1 MRSTMKQSILIKV
14 FGSIAVLGVA
24 ASIAGLGTFAS
35 FTSSTSASQSISSG
49 TVSIALGASGPA
61 NRLAVAATNLVPGD
75 TVQRAVDLTS
85 NSSDPLA
92 SVSLQTSASPSNA
105 LTTDP
110 NGLTVK
116 VDKCSVAWTE
126 SGTAPA
132 YTYTCSGTTT
142 SILAATAAG
151 STSGL
156 PSLAALTSGSSTDH
170 LLVTLALPSAAGNT
184 LQGLS
189 TTITYSFTGTQRAAT
204 SK

>member
-1 MRSTMKQSILIKV
+1 MKHSILIKL
-14 FGSIAVLGVA
+14 FGTIAVLGAA
-24 ASIAGLGTFAS
+24 ASVAGLGTFAS

-85 NSSDPLA
+85 NSSDPLG
-92 SVSLQTSASPSNA
+92 SVTLQTSASPSNA
-105 LTTDP
+105 LTTDA

-126 SGTAPA
+126 SGVAPA

-142 SILAATAAG
+142 SILAASAAG
-151 STSGL
+151 NTSTLS
-156 PSLAALTSGSSTDH
+156 SLAALSSGSSTDH
-170 LLVTLALPSAAGNT
+170 LLVTLALPTAAGNS

-189 TTITYSFTGTQRAAT
+189 TTITYSFNGTQRAAA

>member
-1 MRSTMKQSILIKV
+1 MKHSILIKV

-61 NRLAVAATNLVPGD
+61 NRLSVAATNLVPGD
-75 TVQRAVDLTS
+75 TVQRAVDLASTS
-85 NSSDPLA
+85 TDPLG
-92 SVSLQTSASPSNA
+92 SVTLQTAGSPSNA
-105 LTTDP
+105 LITDA

-126 SGTAPA
+126 SGPP
-132 YTYTCSGTTT
+132 YTYTCGGTT
-142 SILAATAAG
+142 SSVLATAQAG
-151 STSGL
+151 NTSSL
-156 PSLAALTSGSSTDH
+156 SNLAALTSGSSTDH
-170 LLVTLALPSAAGNT
+170 LLVTLSLPSAAGNA

-189 TTITYSFTGTQRAAT
+189 TTITYTFNGTQRAAT

>member
-1 MRSTMKQSILIKV
+1 MKHSILIKV
-14 FGSIAVLGVA
+14 FGSVAVLGVA

-61 NRLAVAATNLVPGD
+61 NRLSVAATNLVPGD

-85 NSSDPLA
+85 NSSDPLG
-92 SVSLQTSASPSNA
+92 SVALQTSASPSNA
-105 LTTDP
+105 LTTDS

-126 SGTAPA
+126 SGPP
-132 YTYTCSGTTT
+132 YTYTCGGTTSSVLTTTQAGNT
-142 SILAATAAG
+142 SSL
-151 STSGL
+151 SN
-156 PSLAALTSGSSTDH
+156 LAALSSGSSTDY
-170 LLVTLALPSAAGNT
+170 LLVTLSLPSGAGNA

-189 TTITYSFTGTQRAAT
+189 TTITYTFNGTQRAAT

>member
-1 MRSTMKQSILIKV
+1 MKKATLIKV

-35 FTSSTSASQSISSG
+35 FTSSTSASQAISSG

-61 NRLAVAATNLVPGD
+61 NRLAVAASNLVPGD

-85 NSSDPLA
+85 TSSDPLG

-105 LTTDP
+105 LSTDP

-116 VDKCSVAWTE
+116 IDKCSVAWTE

-151 STSGL
+151 TTSSL
-156 PSLAALTSGSSTDH
+156 ASLAALTSGSSTDR
-170 LLVTLALPSAAGNT
+170 LLVTLALPSAATNT

-189 TTITYSFTGTQRAAT
+189 TTITYAFTGTQRAAT

>member
-1 MRSTMKQSILIKV
+1 MKHSIVIKV

-61 NRLAVAATNLVPGD
+61 NRLSVAASNLVPGD

-85 NSSDPLA
+85 NSSDPLG
-92 SVSLQTSASPSNA
+92 SVSLQTSAAPGNA

-126 SGTAPA
+126 SGVAPA
-132 YTYTCSGTTT
+132 YTYTCGGTTT

-151 STSGL
+151 GTASLS
-156 PSLAALTSGSSTDH
+156 SLAALSSGSSTDH
-170 LLVTLALPSAAGNT
+170 LLVTLALPSAAGNS

-189 TTITYSFTGTQRAAT
+189 TTITYSFTGTQRAAA

>member
-1 MRSTMKQSILIKV
+1 MKSSILIKV

-85 NSSDPLA
+85 NSSDPLG
-92 SVSLQTSASPSNA
+92 SVSLQTSASPSNL

-151 STSGL
+151 NTSSL
-156 PSLAALTSGSSTDH
+156 SSLAALSSGSSTDH
-170 LLVTLALPSAAGNT
+170 LLVTLALPTAAGNS

-189 TTITYSFTGTQRAAT
+189 TTMTYSFNGTQRAAA

>member
-1 MRSTMKQSILIKV
+1 MKHSILIKV

-35 FTSSTSASQSISSG
+35 FTSSTSASQAIISG

-61 NRLAVAATNLVPGD
+61 NRLSVAASNLVPGD

-85 NSSDPLA
+85 NSSDPLG
-92 SVSLQTSASPSNA
+92 SVTLQTSASPSNA

-126 SGTAPA
+126 SGVAPA
-132 YTYTCSGTTT
+132 YTYTCGGTTT
-142 SILAATAAG
+142 SILAASAAG
-151 STSGL
+151 GTSAL
-156 PSLAALTSGSSTDH
+156 SLSSGTSTDH
-170 LLVTLALPSAAGNT
+170 LLVTLALPSAAGNS

-189 TTITYSFTGTQRAAT
+189 TTITYSFNGTQRAAT

>member
-1 MRSTMKQSILIKV
+1 MKQSILIKV

-24 ASIAGLGTFAS
+24 ASVAGLGTFAS

-61 NRLAVAATNLVPGD
+61 NRLSVAASNLVPGD

-85 NSSDPLA
+85 NSSDPLG
-92 SVSLQTSASPSNA
+92 SVTLQTSASPSNA

-126 SGTAPA
+126 SGVAPA
-132 YTYTCSGTTT
+132 YTYTCGGTTT
-142 SILAATAAG
+142 SILAASAAG
-151 STSGL
+151 GTSAL
-156 PSLAALTSGSSTDH
+156 ASLAALSSGTSTDH
-170 LLVTLALPSAAGNT
+170 LLVTLALPSAAGNS

-189 TTITYSFTGTQRAAT
+189 TTITYSFNGTQRAAT

>member
-1 MRSTMKQSILIKV
+1 MKHSILIKV

-24 ASIAGLGTFAS
+24 ASVAGLGTFAS

-61 NRLAVAATNLVPGD
+61 NRLSVAATNLVPGD

-85 NSSDPLA
+85 SSSDPLG
-92 SVSLQTSASPSNA
+92 SVTLQTSASPGNA
-105 LTTDP
+105 LTTDS

-142 SILAATAAG
+142 SILAASPAG
-151 STSGL
+151 NTSTLS
-156 PSLAALTSGSSTDH
+156 SLAALSSGSSTDH
-170 LLVTLALPSAAGNT
+170 LLVTLALPTAAGNS

-189 TTITYSFTGTQRAAT
+189 TTITYSFNGTQRAAA

>member
-1 MRSTMKQSILIKV
+1 MKHSILIKV
-14 FGSIAVLGVA
+14 FGSIAVLGVGR
-24 ASIAGLGTFAS
+24 SIKNKSTFAS

-61 NRLAVAATNLVPGD
+61 NRLSVTAGNLVPGD

-85 NSSDPLA
+85 NSSDPLG
-92 SVSLQTSASPSNA
+92 SVSLQTSAAPSNA

-132 YTYTCSGTTT
+132 YTYTCGGTTT

-151 STSGL
+151 NTASLS
-156 PSLAALTSGSSTDH
+156 SLAALTSGSSTDH
-170 LLVTLALPSAAGNT
+170 LLVTLALPTAAGNS

-189 TTITYSFTGTQRAAT
+189 TTITYSFNGTQRAAA

>member
-1 MRSTMKQSILIKV
+1 MKLSILIKV
-14 FGSIAVLGVA
+14 LGSIAVLGVA

-61 NRLAVAATNLVPGD
+61 NRLSVAATSLVPGD

-85 NSSDPLA
+85 SSSDPLG
-92 SVSLQTSASPSNA
+92 SVSLQTSAAPSNA
-105 LTTDP
+105 LTTDS

-126 SGTAPA
+126 SGVAPA

-142 SILAATAAG
+142 NILAAGLVGNT
-151 STSGL
+151 STLS
-156 PSLAALTSGSSTDH
+156 SLAALGSGSSTDH
-170 LLVTLALPSAAGNT
+170 LLVTLALPAAAGNS

-189 TTITYSFTGTQRAAT
+189 TTITYSFNGTQRAAA

>member
-1 MRSTMKQSILIKV
+1 MKHSILVKV
-14 FGSIAVLGVA
+14 FGSLAVLGVA
-24 ASIAGLGTFAS
+24 ASVAGLGTFAS

-49 TVSIALGASGPA
+49 TVSIALGASGAA

-85 NSSDPLA
+85 NSSDPLG
-92 SVSLQTSASPSNA
+92 SVTLQTSASPSNA
-105 LTTDP
+105 LVTDS

-126 SGTAPA
+126 SGVAPA
-132 YTYTCSGTTT
+132 YTYTCGGTTT
-142 SILAATAAG
+142 NILAASPAG
-151 STSGL
+151 STSTL
-156 PSLAALTSGSSTDH
+156 SSLAALSSGSSTDH
-170 LLVTLALPSAAGNT
+170 LLVTLALPTAAGNA

-189 TTITYSFTGTQRAAT
+189 TTITYSFNGTQRAAA

>member
-1 MRSTMKQSILIKV
+1 MKSSILIKV

-24 ASIAGLGTFAS
+24 ASVAGLGTFAS

-85 NSSDPLA
+85 NSSDPLG
-92 SVSLQTSASPSNA
+92 SVSLQTSASPSNL

-151 STSGL
+151 NTSSLSG
-156 PSLAALTSGSSTDH
+156 LAALSSGSSTDH
-170 LLVTLALPSAAGNT
+170 LLVTLALPAAAGNS

-189 TTITYSFTGTQRAAT
+189 TTITYSFNGTQRAAA

>member
-1 MRSTMKQSILIKV
+1 MKHSILLKV
-14 FGSIAVLGVA
+14 LGSIAVLGVA

-61 NRLAVAATNLVPGD
+61 NRLSVAASNLVPGD

-85 NSSDPLA
+85 SSSDPLG
-92 SVSLQTSASPSNA
+92 SVTLQTSAAPSNA
-105 LTTDP
+105 LVTDP

-132 YTYTCSGTTT
+132 YTYTCSGTTS
-142 SILAATAAG
+142 SILAATQAG
-151 STSGL
+151 NTSTL
-156 PSLAALTSGSSTDH
+156 ANLAALTSGSSTDH
-170 LLVTLALPSAAGNT
+170 LLVTLTLPSAAGNS

-189 TTITYSFTGTQRAAT
+189 TTITYSFNGTQRAAT

>member
-1 MRSTMKQSILIKV
+1 MKHSILIKV
-14 FGSIAVLGVA
+14 FGSLAVLGAA

-35 FTSSTSASQSISSG
+35 FTSSTSAGQSISSG

-85 NSSDPLA
+85 NSSDPLG
-92 SVSLQTSASPSNA
+92 SVSLQTSASPGNA

-126 SGTAPA
+126 SGVAPA
-132 YTYTCSGTTT
+132 YTYTCSGSTT

-151 STSGL
+151 NTSSL
-156 PSLAALTSGSSTDH
+156 SSLAALTSGSSTDH
-170 LLVTLALPSAAGNT
+170 LLVTLALPSAAGNS

-189 TTITYSFTGTQRAAT
+189 TTITYSFTGTQRAAA